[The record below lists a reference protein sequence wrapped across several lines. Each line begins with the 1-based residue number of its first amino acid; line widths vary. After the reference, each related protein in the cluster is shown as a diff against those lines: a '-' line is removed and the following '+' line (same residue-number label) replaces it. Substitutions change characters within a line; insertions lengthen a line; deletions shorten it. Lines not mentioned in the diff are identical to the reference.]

1 LPDKG
6 EKMGKDVIIALDFN
20 TAAEVEA
27 FLSNFKKPPFVKVG
41 MELFFAEGK
50 SIISNLK
57 KRGCKIFLDLKC
69 HDIPNTV
76 KKAMSVISDLDVDI
90 TDVHA
95 SGTSNMMRSALE
107 GLTKINGVRKTK
119 LLAITQLTSTD
130 EETMRKELLI
140 DKPILDTVISY
151 ALNAKNSGLEGI
163 VCSPFEAAKVKEVC
177 GSHFLTITP
186 GIRFDDSTKADQK
199 RVATPSFA
207 KLNGSDYI
215 VVGRPITQAT
225 DPVAAYNRCLS
236 EFLS

>member
-1 LPDKG
+1 
-6 EKMGKDVIIALDFN
+6 MGKDVIIALDFDN
-20 TAAEVEA
+20 AAEVEA
-27 FLSNFKKPPFVKVG
+27 FLAKFKKPPFVKVG

-50 SIISNLK
+50 SIITRLK
-57 KRGCKIFLDLKC
+57 KHGCKIFLDLKC

-76 KKAMSVISDLDVDI
+76 KKAMSIISDLDVDI

-95 SGTSNMMRSALE
+95 AGTSNMMRFALE
-107 GLTKINGVRKTK
+107 GLTKVNGVRKTK

-130 EETMRKELLI
+130 EETMNKELLI
-140 DKPILDTVISY
+140 DKPLIDTVLSY
-151 ALNAKNSGLEGI
+151 ALNAKYCGLEGI
-163 VCSPFEAAKVKEVC
+163 VCSPFEAAKVKEAC
-177 GSHFLTITP
+177 GDGFLTVTP

-236 EFLS
+236 EFLT